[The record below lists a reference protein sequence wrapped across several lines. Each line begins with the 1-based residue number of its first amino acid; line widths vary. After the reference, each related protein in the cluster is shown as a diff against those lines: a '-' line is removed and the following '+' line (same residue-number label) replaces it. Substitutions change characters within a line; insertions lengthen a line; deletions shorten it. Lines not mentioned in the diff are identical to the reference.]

1 MQREHPGD
9 PLRSARHKT
18 QQLKLPL
25 RARRWLF
32 RLGVLLFSL
41 IVCAI
46 AWAVGTGREI
56 SDVAAGVL
64 RLLLEV
70 LLWI

>member
-1 MQREHPGD
+1 MQREHPGA
-9 PLRSARHKT
+9 PLRPARHKT
-18 QQLKLPL
+18 RLKLPL
-25 RARRWLF
+25 RTRRWLF

-64 RLLLEV
+64 RILLEV

>member
-1 MQREHPGD
+1 MQREPESD
-9 PLRSARHKT
+9 SLRPARRKT
-18 QQLKLPL
+18 RLKLSL
-25 RARRWLF
+25 KDRRWLF
-32 RLGVLLFSL
+32 RLCVLLCTL

-64 RLLLEV
+64 RILLEV